1 MIATVTA
8 VVFTHNLA
16 IGVLLGVHLSGIFFA
31 AKIAELYRAT
41 GMISADGHTRTY
53 RVEGQL
59 FYGSVED
66 FMAASG
72 LVAYLCRSK
81 CLFRLPGVR
90 RPRGFSRPMLN
101 VGDVGCRSR

>member
-59 FYGSVED
+59 FYGSV
-66 FMAASG
+66 
-72 LVAYLCRSK
+72 
-81 CLFRLPGVR
+81 
-90 RPRGFSRPMLN
+90 
-101 VGDVGCRSR
+101 